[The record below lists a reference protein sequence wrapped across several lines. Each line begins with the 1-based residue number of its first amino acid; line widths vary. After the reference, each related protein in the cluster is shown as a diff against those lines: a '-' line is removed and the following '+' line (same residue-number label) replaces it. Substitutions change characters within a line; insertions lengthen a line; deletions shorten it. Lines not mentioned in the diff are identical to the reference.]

1 MTIANVRCNPPI
13 PDVRYDEIE
22 FDGTLYGVL
31 SIPPSPYMHSLTRD
45 LDTPK
50 GVWRKGS
57 VLIRQGGEVAVALF
71 EEMVAMK
78 REKERLNATDDMAP
92 TLGGGVNAR
101 VTGNAFCC
109 ADQG

>member
-1 MTIANVRCNPPI
+1 
-13 PDVRYDEIE
+13 
-22 FDGTLYGVL
+22 
-31 SIPPSPYMHSLTRD
+31 MHSLTRD